1 MSSANRIDVHQHIV
15 PPAYRDWVNAKGFSF
30 GSIPIPQ
37 WDLQETIDLMDKHG
51 IATGIV
57 SVSTP
62 GVSLGSGAEARDMA
76 REVNEFAA
84 QVAIDRPDRFS
95 FFATLPL
102 PDVDGAIAEAVYA
115 LDKLQAAGVILLA
128 NTHGHYLG
136 EKAFDPLMEELN
148 RRHAIVF
155 VHPSDLPGASLPGVP
170 PFAADFLLDTTR
182 AAINLITSGS
192 MTRHPNLKVILSHA
206 GGFIPY
212 AAHRMALICSTDG
225 TYETGLNNLR
235 QFYFDTAL
243 SGSPTA
249 LPSLLAFADSSHILF
264 GSDWP
269 FAPVEAVNHFTN
281 GLDAYPLDP
290 GLRSAINRQN
300 AEGLFPQFTTSSPT
314 DSKRQ

>member
-1 MSSANRIDVHQHIV
+1 MTTSNRIDVHQHIV
-15 PPAYRDWVNAKGFSF
+15 PPAYRDWVNEKGFSF
-30 GSIPIPQ
+30 GGVPIPQ
-37 WDLQETIDLMDKHG
+37 WNLQETINVMDKHG
-51 IATGIV
+51 IATGIL

-62 GVSLGSGAEARDMA
+62 GVHFGDAAEARVKA

-84 QVAIDRPDRFS
+84 KVASDRPDRFS
-95 FFATLPL
+95 FFATLTL
-102 PDVDGAIAEAVYA
+102 PDVEGAIAEAVYA
-115 LDKLQAAGVILLA
+115 LDELQAAGVILLA

-155 VHPSDLPGASLPGVP
+155 VHPSELPGASLPGVP

-192 MTRHPNLKVILSHA
+192 MTRYPDLKVILSHA

-212 AAHRMALICSTDG
+212 AAHRIALVCSPDRS
-225 TYETGLNNLR
+225 YEAGLENLR
-235 QFYFDTAL
+235 RFYFDTAL

-249 LPSLLAFADSSHILF
+249 LPSLLAFADPSQILF

-269 FAPVEAVNHFTN
+269 HAPLAAVSHFTS

-290 GLRSAINRQN
+290 ELRSAINYKN
-300 AEGLFPQFTTSSPT
+300 AESLFPQLT
-314 DSKRQ
+314 KGLLKKK